1 MLNANLSSMRID
13 VPTIESPRKNA
24 NVQQIESSGTTLI
37 LKSRLDYLEYIEKNY
52 STIISTAVLLSNVS
66 PKNKPT

>member
-1 MLNANLSSMRID
+1 MHID
-13 VPTIESPRKNA
+13 VPSTAPPRINT
-24 NVQQIESSGTTLI
+24 NIQQIESSGTTLI

-52 STIISTAVLLSNVS
+52 STIISTAVLLSNVA